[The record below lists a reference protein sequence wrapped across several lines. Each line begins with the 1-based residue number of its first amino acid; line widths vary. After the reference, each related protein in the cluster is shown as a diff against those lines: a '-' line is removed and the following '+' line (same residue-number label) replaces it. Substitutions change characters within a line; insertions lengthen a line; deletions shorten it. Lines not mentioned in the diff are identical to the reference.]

1 MKTGKFYLSIFASII
16 FGFFCP
22 AVFALDPM
30 GPPATD
36 IEKEQFKIGV
46 DYSHSNMDL
55 ELNNGTWIE
64 YLDGIFYDWGEA
76 VDLTLKSLKINRGY
90 ANFGYGIVDNCEVFL
105 RLWGSNVKFGDS
117 IWEDSEKFNSR
128 AESAIGFGVKA
139 TFFEECNLKLGGLL
153 QANWA
158 ELDGKLYAKH
168 WAASDFVEADIAEI
182 QIAVGA
188 TCMLSDRVSV
198 YGEPFLHFIDGELKD
213 IFSEVDTGTGGLLT
227 SEYSWDIEKD
237 SAFGGYLGTQVKITQ
252 NCSLNIEFQHTA
264 AADAFAAGVAC
275 RF

>member
-1 MKTGKFYLSIFASII
+1 MKTGKIYLSVFTFII
-16 FGFFCP
+16 SGLYCP

-36 IEKEQFKIGV
+36 IEQGQFKIGA

-55 ELNNGTWIE
+55 ELNNGTWLE

-76 VDLTLKSLKINRGY
+76 VDLTLKNFKINRGY
-90 ANFGYGIVDNCEVFL
+90 TNLGYGIADNFEAFF
-105 RLWGSNVKFGDS
+105 RLGGSNAKFSDS
-117 IWEDSEKFNSR
+117 IWEDSEKFDSR
-128 AESAIGFGVKA
+128 AEPAIGFGIKA
-139 TFFEECNLKLGGLL
+139 TFFEEYNLKLGGLL

-158 ELDGKLYAKH
+158 GYDGKLNAKH
-168 WAASDFVEADIAEI
+168 WAASDFTEVDITEI
-182 QIAVGA
+182 QIAVGI
-188 TCMLSDRVSV
+188 TCILSDRVSV
-198 YGEPFLHFIDGELKD
+198 YGGPFLHFLDGELND

-227 SEYSWDIEKD
+227 SEYSWDIEQD
-237 SAFGGYLGTQVKITQ
+237 STFGGYLGTQMELAE

-264 AADAFAAGVAC
+264 TADAFAASFSW